1 MRVAVTGA
9 RGRLGSALVEAL
21 GAAPFTG
28 PMGPIAWSRPEL
40 DLDTLTEA
48 SATALIDR
56 DRPEVVIHA
65 AAWTDVDG
73 CARDPQL
80 ALRRNA
86 TATRALA
93 DACVGRGVDLILIST
108 NEVFDGRRT
117 DGEGYAPDDPPNPIN
132 AYGASKAEAERLAR
146 EAIGRPCRGRA
157 PPRRG
162 QDIVAPRTAG
172 QRLPRQDRGSGDPGP
187 RCRRA
192 AARGRRRD
200 RQPHLCPRRRRGAV
214 RAARRR
220 RLWTGRTGTDRGPP
234 PGQRAVAPR
243 APTGRARFS
252 APPRSMSTCSTSRAP
267 IGPGRRRPR
276 AGLCSSPR
284 RCRRGSRCAAGARH
298 SRMPCPRCGG
308 RFEATDRPPRSP
320 GAAARDTPDTLPRS
334 APVCCAPNQHRVER
348 ATRAMTIPRL
358 APNPRATTLA
368 GH

>member
-80 ALRRNA
+80 ALQRNA

-93 DACVGRGVDLILIST
+93 DACVGSGVDLILIST

-117 DGEGYAPDDPPNPIN
+117 DGAGYAPDDVFDPIN

-146 EAIGRPCRGRA
+146 EAIGSG
-157 PPRRG
+157 
-162 QDIVAPRTAG
+162 AG
-172 QRLPRQDRGSGDPGP
+172 AGP
-187 RCRRA
+187 RLAVVRTSWLHGPPGNDFPAKIA
-192 AARGRRRD
+192 AAAIRA
-200 RQPHLCPRRRRGAV
+200 RGAGESLRV
-214 RAARRR
+214 VGDEIGSPTYAPDVAEA
-220 RLWTGRTGTDRGPP
+220 LCELLAEDAYGPAGSNGP
-234 PGQRAVAPR
+234 RSTTWSTRVAPR
-243 APTGRARFS
+243 ARAGRARFS

-320 GAAARDTPDTLPRS
+320 GAAP
-334 APVCCAPNQHRVER
+334 
-348 ATRAMTIPRL
+348 ATRPTHCPGPHLCAALRTSTGSKG
-358 APNPRATTLA
+358 PRAP
-368 GH
+368 